1 MSELYTLPDGWEW
14 KKTIEK
20 FLITDYVANGSFA
33 SLRENVEYKDE
44 KDYAILVRLTDYSNG
59 WNGNYKYVTKKSYDF
74 LSKSALK
81 EDDILI
87 CNVGATIGTTFK
99 VPELG
104 QPMTLAPN
112 SILIRPLDEST
123 ENQYAFYYFKSNIFQ
138 TKISNIATT
147 TAQPKFNKTDFRSQY
162 IPLPT
167 LEEQKR
173 IVSKLDILFAKID
186 KAIALHQKNID
197 EANVFMASVLND
209 VFVELEEK
217 YKVVKISDIAHIK
230 GGKRLPKGEKLSEKQ
245 TQYPYIR
252 VADFLDIGT
261 VNLETI
267 QYITEDIYKQIRNY
281 IITSNDLYISIAG
294 TIGKTGIIPKEL
306 DGANLTENAAKLVY
320 KIEDISNKYVYF
332 LTKSSKFEEQIGLA
346 TKTVAQPK
354 LALTRLS
361 EVELP
366 LPPLKTQQKVVSY
379 LDEISSKMEKI
390 KQIQKEKMESIK
402 ALKASILD
410 QAFRGEL

>member
-1 MSELYTLPDGWEW
+1 MSELYTLPNGWEW
-14 KKTIEK
+14 KKLGDISKKIFAGGDKPEIVSEFKTDDLNIPIYANAVKDNGLYGYSNIYKVDEECITISARGTIGFTVVRNEK
-20 FLITDYVANGSFA
+20 FLPI
-33 SLRENVEYKDE
+33 
-44 KDYAILVRLTDYSNG
+44 VRLIVVIPNE
-59 WNGNYKYVTKKSYDF
+59 KV
-74 LSKSALK
+74 LSKILK
-81 EDDILI
+81 YYLDYELVENTGSSIPQL
-87 CNVGATIGTTFK
+87 T
-99 VPELG
+99 VPTVKEL
-104 QPMTLAPN
+104 
-112 SILIRPLDEST
+112 
-123 ENQYAFYYFKSNIFQ
+123 FF
-138 TKISNIATT
+138 
-147 TAQPKFNKTDFRSQY
+147 
-162 IPLPT
+162 PLPP

-173 IVSKLDILFAKID
+173 IAAKLDILFARID

-197 EANVFMASVLND
+197 EVNVFMASVLND

-267 QYITEDIYKQIRNY
+267 QYITEDIHKQIKNY

-320 KIEDISNKYVYF
+320 KIEDISNKYIYF
-332 LTKSSKFEEQIGLA
+332 LTKSLKFEEQIGLA

-361 EVELP
+361 EVEIP

-379 LDEISSKMEKI
+379 LDEISEKMENI
-390 KQIQKEKMESIK
+390 KQIQKEKMQSLKE
-402 ALKASILD
+402 LKASILD
-410 QAFRGEL
+410 QAFKGKL